1 MIGIVYAYWAS
12 YKEDISYNH
21 RCTLAFLL
29 IKFPE
34 RSGETYC
41 FCSVSSSSYYSF
53 SSSFSS
59 SCSSFSFYPNLSGR
73 HLGNQWT
80 DCSETWE
87 HGRYGCEVVQQDFKI
102 LNVALRLAHGR
113 AKNQQKNFRAI
124 AN

>member
-41 FCSVSSSSYYSF
+41 FCSVSSSFYYYSF
-53 SSSFSS
+53 STSSFSY
-59 SCSSFSFYPNLSGR
+59 SCYSFFLPKFYPAEISITTGEIVLKFGHMVDMDVKLCNRILK
-73 HLGNQWT
+73 
-80 DCSETWE
+80 
-87 HGRYGCEVVQQDFKI
+87 FKMWD
-102 LNVALRLAHGR
+102 
-113 AKNQQKNFRAI
+113 
-124 AN
+124 